1 MIGARCFTAPP
12 SVAHEFEIPLS
23 EVDAGGKE
31 YHLVLRAAWIRSV
44 LEGADATTDGSDGA
58 IDVRVS
64 KSDNDVAVHGR
75 LKAKLEAEC
84 GRCLKPAHI
93 TIDQELTALFVPKSS
108 MKTPADKEY
117 EFQPEEA
124 DVLTYVGETVV
135 LDDLVRDELL
145 LEIPMIPLCSED
157 CPGIAA
163 PPISE
168 KSSTPMVDPRLAPL
182 LSIKPSKKQE

>member
-1 MIGARCFTAPP
+1 MCGALLRALR
-12 SVAHEFEIPLS
+12 VAHEFEIPLS
-23 EVDAGGKE
+23 EIDAGGKD

-44 LEGADATTDGSDGA
+44 LEDADATTNGTDGVL
-58 IDVRVS
+58 DVRIS
-64 KSDNDVAVHGR
+64 KSDNDVAVQGR
-75 LKAKLEAEC
+75 VQAQLEAVC
-84 GRCLKPAHI
+84 GRCLQPAYVS
-93 TIDQELTALFVPKSS
+93 IDQKVAALFVPKSS
-108 MKTPADKEY
+108 MKTPADKDY

-124 DVLTYVGETVV
+124 DVLTYVGELLV

-168 KSSTPMVDPRLAPL
+168 ESSTPLVDPRLAPL
-182 LSIKPSKKQE
+182 LSFKPSKKQE